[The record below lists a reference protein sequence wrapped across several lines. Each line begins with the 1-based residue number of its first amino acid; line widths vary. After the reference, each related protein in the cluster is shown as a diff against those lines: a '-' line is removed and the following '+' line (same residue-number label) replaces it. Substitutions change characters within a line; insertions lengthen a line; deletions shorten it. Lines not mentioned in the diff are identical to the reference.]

1 MIEIHQNYVSQEEV
15 NEILHFFKNNIK
27 NVKMHVDSVYRF
39 YGISVLDNINEI
51 SFLKKL
57 NYTNYDRIRIQ
68 HVDKDVDM
76 ITNPHTHHH
85 AYSFVVFLNDE
96 YEGGELIFDNVTF
109 KPKVGQLI
117 YFSGNERHYVNNVT
131 NGNRYTLVSFFND
144 KMNFNKIKLM

>member
-1 MIEIHQNYVSQEEV
+1 MIEIYQNYVSQIEI
-15 NEILHFFKNNIK
+15 NEILEFFNKNIK
-27 NVKMHVDSVYRF
+27 DVKTHIDSVYRF
-39 YGISVLDNINEI
+39 NGISLLDNINNI

-68 HVDKDVDM
+68 HVDKNVDM
-76 ITNPHTHHH
+76 ITNPHKHHH

-117 YFSGNERHYVNNVT
+117 CFSGNEPHYVKNVT
-131 NGNRYTLVSFFND
+131 NGDRYTLVSFFND
-144 KMNFNKIKLM
+144 KINFNKIKLM